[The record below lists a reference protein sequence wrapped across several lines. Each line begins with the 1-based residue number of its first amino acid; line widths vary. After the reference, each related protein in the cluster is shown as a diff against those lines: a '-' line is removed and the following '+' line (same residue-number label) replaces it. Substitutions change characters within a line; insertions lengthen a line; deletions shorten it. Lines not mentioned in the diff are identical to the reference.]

1 VDEEQTN
8 LKEFSMPEAIN
19 ANITD
24 SVSASNLKM
33 LGDTPALNCQI
44 STQDLLGHR
53 NRMNILAETSLANS
67 VTLQQA
73 AVGNVVRRLTELDIS
88 EAAAQSK
95 VGTGNDLALQLGQL
109 LGSLNSGQQG
119 VKSAQTTPPVSATGS
134 MAS

>member
-1 VDEEQTN
+1 
-8 LKEFSMPEAIN
+8 MPEAIN

-33 LGDTPALNCQI
+33 LGDTPALQSQI

-53 NRMNILAETSLANS
+53 NRMNILAETSLASS

-88 EAAAQSK
+88 ESTAQNK
-95 VGTGNDLALQLGQL
+95 VATGNDLAAQLGAML
-109 LGSLNSGQQG
+109 TALNSGQQG
-119 VKSAQTTPPVSATGS
+119 VKSAITTPPTS
-134 MAS
+134 MAG

>member
-1 VDEEQTN
+1 
-8 LKEFSMPEAIN
+8 MPEAIN

-33 LGDTPALNCQI
+33 LGDTPALMSQI
-44 STQDLLGHR
+44 STQDLVGHR

-88 EAAAQSK
+88 ESAAQNK
-95 VGTGNDLALQLGQL
+95 VATGNDLASTMSAL
-109 LGSLNSGQQG
+109 LASLNSGQQG
-119 VKSAQTTPPVSATGS
+119 VKSAISTPPTT
-134 MAS
+134 MAG